1 MESSTDKSKEL
12 ITSLKLINHK
22 LQFKGEVSGNEP
34 VLIDYVP
41 PLGDNLGYT
50 SLELLL
56 LSISSCVG
64 SALLVVL
71 RRMQKTITDFEIV
84 SKGQRKKEHPT
95 GFNSINLEIIMQSPD
110 ISIEVLEKVITQIEG
125 LCPVLSMVKGN
136 VLVTYTYKITT
147 SYEYSVSDNQL
158 G

>member
-1 MESSTDKSKEL
+1 MTDKSKEL
-12 ITSLKLINHK
+12 TASVMLINEK
-22 LQFKGEVSGNEP
+22 LLFEGNVAGNEP

-56 LSISSCVG
+56 LSLSSCVG

-71 RRMQKTITDFEIV
+71 RKMQKHVHVFEIV
-84 SKGQRKKEHPT
+84 SKGIRRQEHPT
-95 GFNSINLEIIMQSPD
+95 GFESINLEVILS
-110 ISIEVLEKVITQIEG
+110 SGNIEVEDMEKVTRLIEG

-136 VLVTYTYKITT
+136 VEISYNFTITK
-147 SYEYSVSDNQL
+147 
-158 G
+158 

>member
-1 MESSTDKSKEL
+1 MTDKSKEL
-12 ITSLKLINHK
+12 AASVMLINEK
-22 LQFKGEVSGNEP
+22 LLFEGNVAGNEP

-56 LSISSCVG
+56 LSLSSCVG

-71 RRMQKTITDFEIV
+71 RKMQKHVHVFEIV
-84 SKGQRKKEHPT
+84 SKGIRRQEHPT
-95 GFNSINLEIIMQSPD
+95 GFESINLEVILS
-110 ISIEVLEKVITQIEG
+110 SGNIEVEDMEKVTRLIEG

-136 VLVTYTYKITT
+136 VEISYNFTITK
-147 SYEYSVSDNQL
+147 
-158 G
+158 